1 MNDEEIAAYMRDKLR
16 RRLSGPDIELVSVI
30 ADGLP
35 IAGTEKHRFEHLK
48 TQFAAELAG
57 AGKEA
62 TAS

>member
-1 MNDEEIAAYMRDKLR
+1 MTDEDIATFMRDKLR

-48 TQFAAELAG
+48 TTFAAELAE
-57 AGKEA
+57 AGKGRA
-62 TAS
+62 